1 MERSG
6 KREEVSGDGG
16 LAKRR
21 KQGLECEGGRGSV
34 LEEGIA
40 LEIHRR

>member
-1 MERSG
+1 VERSG
-6 KREEVSGDGG
+6 KREEVSDDGR

-21 KQGLECEGGRGSV
+21 KQGLECEGVRESV